1 MKKSCSALFSG
12 LRIEV
17 KCECVYVCVCECVLC
32 SVVRGLGCPGLCT
45 TIGLCK
51 ISQR

>member
-17 KCECVYVCVCECVLC
+17 KCECVCVCVCVCVSEAGPIHLAKTAFY
-32 SVVRGLGCPGLCT
+32 GENLE
-45 TIGLCK
+45 
-51 ISQR
+51 